1 MTDFTFLIG
10 KYTEDGLEKELAGL
24 LAAAQI
30 KAAPKDDKKKRMA
43 VILPAV
49 MAAVGVY
56 LIIAGVRRV
65 NTLFLVVG
73 VLAIAG
79 GAYYLWSSRSAQAQ
93 RPVAR
98 RLLSSLNAI
107 ESSNKAAVLFSEDGL
122 TIRAKNNEASITYA
136 DISAA
141 AESKRLYALLHQ
153 GAVTVLQKKDLV
165 GKTPADFSAYL
176 AEKTAQRYLKLE
188 K

>member
-10 KYTEDGLEKELAGL
+10 KYTDDGLEKELAGL
-24 LAAAQI
+24 LAEAQT

-43 VILPAV
+43 VVLPIV

-56 LIIAGVRRV
+56 LIITGVRKV
-65 NTLFLVVG
+65 SALFLVVG
-73 VLAIAG
+73 TLAIIG
-79 GAYYLWSSRSAQAQ
+79 GVYYAWSSRSAQAQ
-93 RPVAR
+93 RPVAK

>member
-93 RPVAR
+93 RPVAK

-107 ESSNKAAVLFSEDGL
+107 ESSNKAAVLF
-122 TIRAKNNEASITYA
+122 
-136 DISAA
+136 
-141 AESKRLYALLHQ
+141 
-153 GAVTVLQKKDLV
+153 
-165 GKTPADFSAYL
+165 
-176 AEKTAQRYLKLE
+176 
-188 K
+188 